1 MLDSNRGLACF
12 SGFVRDPN
20 HGTHATNHRPNTY
33 IDMRACRELR
43 HDATLSLTGSRVAR
57 LMLSTGSAR
66 ILLGSSS
73 IETVDVWKEAL
84 SLAGHLCH
92 KCGRPCF
99 DGEDASRAA
108 TSGGGSVATAE
119 SQEHTCIIV
128 SQLPRLALLF
138 HRDCFKC
145 SRRGCDE
152 HLTASDRVN
161 LRGRSVFCVTSGVCK
176 AERALY
182 TTAGA
187 PGGGDDGSGGGN
199 ATELKSMAVKWA
211 TATANDV
218 EELFFE
224 WGQTRA
230 TVEAERLAKKRAAET
245 ELRNADVNATVQLP
259 RYDRFD
265 FCNSE
270 KHAETRERERERE
283 RERWRRGGR
292 DD

>member
-43 HDATLSLTGSRVAR
+43 LDTSLSLIGSRVAR

-92 KCGRPCF
+92 SCGRPCF
-99 DGEDASRAA
+99 DREDAFRSG
-108 TSGGGSVATAE
+108 TSGGGSVGTAE
-119 SQEHTCIIV
+119 SQEQKCIIV
-128 SQLPRLALLF
+128 SELPRLVLLF

-161 LRGRSVFCVTSGVCK
+161 IRGRSVFCVTSGVCK
-176 AERALY
+176 AERALF
-182 TTAGA
+182 TTTGA
-187 PGGGDDGSGGGN
+187 AGGGDGGSGGSD
-199 ATELKSMAVKWA
+199 ASEHKSMALKWA

-245 ELRNADVNATVQLP
+245 ELRNADVSASAQLP
-259 RYDRFD
+259 RYD
-265 FCNSE
+265 
-270 KHAETRERERERE
+270 K
-283 RERWRRGGR
+283 R
-292 DD
+292 DCLQL